1 MNQALMRGPLCHA
14 CRRDVVRTFSSFCG
28 ASIPRHSLPPS
39 RYTHV
44 NTRAFSSVPCLRS
57 DVPSI
62 PPGSPPPAPSDKDTH
77 IDNEMPAPSRHV
89 PWYLQEETPIA
100 ESQPVLSRD
109 HLPELPEDPPAIL
122 PTLLEHT
129 FKDLGLDNLKLF
141 DLRHLE
147 TPPALGANVIMIIGT
162 ARSVKHLNVAAD
174 RLCRWLRST
183 YKLSPYADGLL
194 GRNELKI
201 KLRRKARRARIASQS
216 GAITDEKD
224 DGITTGWICVNAGV
238 VEEAPVVE
246 QEDFQGFEGFGA
258 INAGTR
264 VVVQMFTE
272 DKRTEVDLDG
282 LWQGNLDRARRQKQ
296 RELEAANASGAENE
310 ATQQSQSQ

>member
-1 MNQALMRGPLCHA
+1 M
-14 CRRDVVRTFSSFCG
+14 
-28 ASIPRHSLPPS
+28 
-39 RYTHV
+39 
-44 NTRAFSSVPCLRS
+44 
-57 DVPSI
+57 
-62 PPGSPPPAPSDKDTH
+62 
-77 IDNEMPAPSRHV
+77 
-89 PWYLQEETPIA
+89 
-100 ESQPVLSRD
+100 
-109 HLPELPEDPPAIL
+109 
-122 PTLLEHT
+122 
-129 FKDLGLDNLKLF
+129 F

-216 GAITDEKD
+216 GAIVDEKD

-238 VEEAPVVE
+238 VEEAPVQE
-246 QEDFQGFEGFGA
+246 REDFQGFEGFGA

-272 DKRTEVDLDG
+272 DKRAEVDLDG

-296 RELEAANASGAENE
+296 RELDVANASGTEDE
-310 ATQQSQSQ
+310 TTQQSQSQ

>member
-1 MNQALMRGPLCHA
+1 MNRALMRGPLCQA
-14 CRRDVVRTFSSFCG
+14 CRRDVVRSFSSFCG
-28 ASIPRHSLPPS
+28 ISTPRHSLPSS

-44 NTRAFSSVPCLRS
+44 NARAFSSVPHLRS
-57 DVPSI
+57 DI
-62 PPGSPPPAPSDKDTH
+62 PPNPLESHPPAPSDKNVQVN
-77 IDNEMPAPSRHV
+77 NETPAPSQHI

-100 ESQPVLSRD
+100 ESQPVSSRD

-122 PTLLEHT
+122 PILLEYT

-174 RLCRWLRST
+174 RMCRWLRST

-216 GAITDEKD
+216 GAIVDEKD

-238 VEEAPVVE
+238 VEEAPVAE

-272 DKRTEVDLDG
+272 DKRAEVDLDG

-296 RELEAANASGAENE
+296 RELEAANASGAENG
-310 ATQQSQSQ
+310 ATQQS

>member
-1 MNQALMRGPLCHA
+1 MNRALMRGPLCQA
-14 CRRDVVRTFSSFCG
+14 CRHDIVRSFSSFCG
-28 ASIPRHSLPPS
+28 ISTPRHSLPSS

-44 NTRAFSSVPCLRS
+44 NARAFSSVPHLRS
-57 DVPSI
+57 DI
-62 PPGSPPPAPSDKDTH
+62 SPNPLESHPPAPSDKNVQVDIET
-77 IDNEMPAPSRHV
+77 PAPPQHI

-100 ESQPVLSRD
+100 ESQSVSSRD

-122 PTLLEHT
+122 PILLEYT

-183 YKLSPYADGLL
+183 YKLKPYADGLL

-216 GAITDEKD
+216 GAIVDEKD

-238 VEEAPVVE
+238 VEEAPAAE

-272 DKRTEVDLDG
+272 EKRAEVDLDG

-296 RELEAANASGAENE
+296 RELEGANASGAENG
-310 ATQQSQSQ
+310 ATQQS